1 VPRKGDFLVVHAR
14 HGLAAHVTID
24 SAVFREGYMSDTE
37 PLTVLERHVSYFD
50 PDGDGEISMG
60 QTFRGLRQV
69 GVGVVL
75 SGLLTLLINA
85 FLGYLTH
92 GKPRLSV
99 SVRDIARGKHP
110 YDSGTFDERGQ
121 LDESNFEALFSAPT
135 ASPPW
140 DKLTAAEIR
149 ARIVKRGDPKKPFGQ
164 LGSLLSNWFS
174 GREIQLLL
182 CVASDC
188 TKTAPSG
195 EQRPAISRRT
205 LRRFYTG
212 HLLFLLARRQRIF
225 QARRKA

>member
-1 VPRKGDFLVVHAR
+1 
-14 HGLAAHVTID
+14 
-24 SAVFREGYMSDTE
+24 MSDTE

-50 PDGDGEISMG
+50 PDGDGEISMA

-92 GKPRLSV
+92 GKPSLSV

-110 YDSGTFDERGQ
+110 YDTGSFDERGK
-121 LDESNFEALFSAPT
+121 LAEVNFEALFSAPT
-135 ASPPW
+135 ASPPF
-140 DKLTAAEIR
+140 DRLTYEEIR
-149 ARIVKRGDPKKPFGQ
+149 ALIVRRGDPKKPFGE
-164 LGSLLSNWFS
+164 LGSVLSNWFS

-188 TKTAPSG
+188 TKVSPRG
-195 EQRPAISRRT
+195 EERPAISRRT

-225 QARRKA
+225 RARRQR